1 MFATTP
7 TNRDVSRSIRWCTAR
22 IAPNSNIVTAQ
33 GGLNTGRT
41 FNAGICAGSNL
52 PLDDLTGSAT
62 CGTDGQAGDYLYGDR
77 NFFHML
83 SGGIWGLIRVHA
95 DDQSDLAR
103 LPGK

>member
-1 MFATTP
+1 M
-7 TNRDVSRSIRWCTAR
+7 I
-22 IAPNSNIVTAQ
+22 PNSNIVTAQ

-52 PLDDLTGSAT
+52 PLDDVTGSAT